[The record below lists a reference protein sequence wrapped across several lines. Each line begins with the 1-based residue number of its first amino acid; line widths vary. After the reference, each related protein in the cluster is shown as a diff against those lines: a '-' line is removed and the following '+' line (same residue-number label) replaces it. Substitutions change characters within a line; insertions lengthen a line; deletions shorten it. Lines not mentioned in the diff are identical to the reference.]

1 MGKLATSKDLMFPQI
16 TVADQ
21 EMLIKVLC
29 EKAVE
34 KGFIEP
40 QFCLDLL
47 EREKKFPTGLD
58 TPVPMAIPHVGTH
71 CRKSFLSLATLKKP
85 IQFEMMDGSE
95 GEFPVKIVI
104 VFGIVDPA
112 EQVEVL
118 KKFSCLFQNREFLEK
133 LQQAPSAD
141 MMLAMLNEVLE
152 DMLVVL

>member
-16 TVADQ
+16 TVVNQ

-34 KGFIEP
+34 KGLIEP

-47 EREKKFPTGLD
+47 EREKEFPTGLD
-58 TPVPMAIPHVGTH
+58 TPIPMAIPHVGTH
-71 CRKSFLSLATLKKP
+71 CCKSFLSLATLKEP

-95 GEFPVKIVI
+95 GRLPVKIVI
-104 VFGIVDPA
+104 MFGIIDPA

-118 KKFSCLFQNREFLEK
+118 KKFSCLFQDRSFLEE
-133 LQQAPSAD
+133 LHQAPNSD
-141 MMLAMLNEVLE
+141 TMITILNEALE